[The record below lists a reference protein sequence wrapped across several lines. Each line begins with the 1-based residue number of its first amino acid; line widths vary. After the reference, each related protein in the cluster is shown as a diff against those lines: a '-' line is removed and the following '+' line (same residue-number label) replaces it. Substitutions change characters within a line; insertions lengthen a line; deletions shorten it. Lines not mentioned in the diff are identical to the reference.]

1 MATVRVNGVTLFY
14 EEVGA
19 GSETVVFSHGFLMD
33 RTMFRAQIEALRGE
47 YRCLAY
53 DHRGH
58 GRSEKTAV
66 GYEMENLYA
75 DAVAF
80 IETMACAP
88 CHFVGMSTGGFVGL
102 QLAIR
107 RPDLLK
113 SLTLID
119 TSADAE
125 PKEGLG
131 QYKLMANVVRF
142 LGWWPVINRVMAILF
157 ADPNP
162 KDPVRRTAVSEWKT
176 RIQRNDRMATFRFGY
191 GIWARESVYD
201 QLGQI
206 RTPTQIIVGEKD
218 IPTPVSRSERMA
230 AAIPG
235 AQLAIIPDAGH
246 TSPVEQPEQV
256 TAVLRQF
263 LASVTQT
270 TT

>member
-1 MATVRVNGVTLFY
+1 MAMIRVNEVDLFY
-14 EEVGA
+14 ADVGSGA
-19 GSETVVFSHGFLMD
+19 ETVVFSHGFLMD
-33 RTMFRAQIEALRGE
+33 HTMYRAQLEALQSQ

-58 GRSEKTAV
+58 GGSEKTAV

-80 IETMACAP
+80 IEAMNCAP

-102 QLAIR
+102 RLAIR

-119 TSADAE
+119 TAADAE
-125 PKEGLG
+125 PKKGLG
-131 QYKLMANVVRF
+131 QYKMLAKIVRF
-142 LGWWPVINRVMAILF
+142 LGWRLVINKVMAILF

-162 KDPVRRTAVSEWKT
+162 TDPARQAVIAEWKQ
-176 RIQRNDRMATFRFGY
+176 RIMQNDRMATFRFGY

-206 RTPTQIIVGEKD
+206 NVPTQIIVGDKD

-230 AAIPG
+230 AAIPN
-235 AQLAIIPDAGH
+235 ARLAIIPDAGH
-246 TSPVEQPEQV
+246 TSPVDQPERV
-256 TAVLRQF
+256 TAVLREF
-263 LASVTQT
+263 LADVI
-270 TT
+270 